1 MASATAVLAFVGTLS
16 VVPYTAPNAYA
27 DQEFMA
33 SQDQRLHQQFVPATA
48 TETSFDLAASPIEL
62 VPEAK
67 PKKVEKTESAPD
79 SSSDKTA
86 QEPAQTDAGAPPMYT
101 GGGSPADWMTAAGIA
116 KSDWGYVDYIISH
129 ESTWNPNATNA
140 SSGACGLAQA
150 LPCSKVP
157 GGNGYDPVANLRWA
171 SGYAADR
178 YGSWKG
184 AYEAWTVQNWW

>member
-33 SQDQRLHQQFVPATA
+33 TQDQRLHQQFVPATA

-67 PKKVEKTESAPD
+67 PKKVEKTETATDTSEQSAQD
-79 SSSDKTA
+79 
-86 QEPAQTDAGAPPMYT
+86 PAPAGAGAPPMYT
-101 GGGSPADWMTAAGIA
+101 GGGSPAEWMAAAGIA

-157 GGNGYDPVANLRWA
+157 GGNGYDPVANLQWA
-171 SGYAADR
+171 SGYAVSR